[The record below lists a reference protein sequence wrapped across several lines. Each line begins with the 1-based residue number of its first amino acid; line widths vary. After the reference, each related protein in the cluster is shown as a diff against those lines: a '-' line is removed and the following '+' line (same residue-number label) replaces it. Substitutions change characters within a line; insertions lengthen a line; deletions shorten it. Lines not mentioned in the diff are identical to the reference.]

1 MLANRLFWL
10 GLGSATLITV
20 LFCWVS
26 WTFFIEPMDAAVRTV
41 NALESAFENGFPSTP
56 RISANAGVLVGQRNR
71 GDRFVL
77 FQTRVPVQAV
87 LSGERPGGGDLTV
100 RSEVGVEAGI
110 LCREPFQVNVARG
123 GQIATVVHPKVRFLA
138 PATPPEIHPEGVPW
152 GALPERLQRKIER
165 VVARA
170 AEQKATQDGALKEG
184 MRRLHEQLGG
194 LAAPSGCVLVFEP
207 APAR

>member
-1 MLANRLFWL
+1 MFANRFFWL

-41 NALESAFENGFPSTP
+41 NALESAFESGFPSTP
-56 RISANAGVLVGQRNR
+56 RISANAGVLVGQKNR
-71 GDRFVL
+71 SDRLVL
-77 FQTRVPVQAV
+77 FQTLVPVQAV
-87 LSGERPGGGDLTV
+87 LPSERPGGGDLTV

-123 GQIATVVHPKVRFLA
+123 GGTATVLHPKVRFLA
-138 PATPPEIHPEGVPW
+138 PATSPAIHPDGVAW
-152 GALPERLQRKIER
+152 ESLPERLQRKIER
-165 VVARA
+165 VVVRA
-170 AEQKATQDGALKEG
+170 AEQQATQAGALKEG
-184 MRRLHEQLGG
+184 TRRLHEQLRR
-194 LAAPSGCVLVFEP
+194 LAAPSGCALDFET